1 MSRVTPLKFQERH
14 IDVLTKRFATL
25 KERYDALG
33 PSPSGSALEVIR
45 KNSACVLLQAPT
57 GIGKTLIGIEAV
69 AKFSAMERVIWFWF
83 APFAGVVSQTKLA
96 LKAQA
101 PALSHLDIGSDRKTA
116 NLTPGA
122 VFVLTWQ
129 TVVSTSKDA
138 RLARQTGD
146 RGLGVDDL
154 IAAARKEGFRIGVVA
169 DEAHHGFVK
178 ASGASKFFA
187 EVLKPDYVLLMTAT
201 PRDGDAAAFSKLS
214 GYVIGGPAEWA
225 SVTRDEGVKAQ
236 LLKKSVKAARFI
248 AKSQDDAQLLK
259 FEEVALSECAIM
271 HRHIKDQLKL
281 AGIDLVPLMLVQVPN
296 GDEAIAAAHKYLTET
311 LQFSPE
317 SVRSH
322 TATEPDPNLLALA
335 RDPSIEVI
343 IFKMAIATG
352 FDAPRAFTLA
362 ALRGARD
369 KAFGI
374 QVVGRIMR
382 VHKLLQGKMNAT
394 PAVLQYGYVFLA
406 NSEAQE
412 GLRTAASEINRMPEQ
427 LAEATPSTVVTIIAG
442 EPRAQVVHAGQ
453 TLSLLPVQEEAE
465 EADFSYAQT
474 AEGVSVTGP
483 SWKPGTQS
491 TLFDTFMSDAGADRY
506 LTTGLSAT
514 SKLVEAFELEASAGA
529 YRYVRS
535 AGVPKELE
543 TEKLPKTA
551 DDVEQQLANYIDFT
565 PVLADRGKVR
575 AKLTERVSDV
585 FTSEELED
593 RDIFAKLS
601 PAAIAEKA
609 RQTALAFPDADKRE
623 LLKSLKARLKGCLLE
638 GGFEMPESEEELT
651 QQLELILV
659 RNENLVRNAFKRL
672 RADQVVVSTAY
683 LPEAFDSTTVLPPA
697 KRASYGVFPE
707 NLGADEVKFAELLDT
722 ADDVEWWHRNLPGA
736 TSTDNVGLYSW
747 SGGTGFYPD
756 FVVKLK
762 NRKEGGGIALI
773 EVKGPHLRQYEKAKA
788 AARHPS
794 YGRVFMVGKVSR
806 EGDFRLWR
814 LTSED
819 ELVDDGKFE
828 FVRLHHS

>member
-1 MSRVTPLKFQERH
+1 MSRVAPLKFQDKH
-14 IDVLTKRFATL
+14 IDVLTKRFGTL
-25 KERYDALG
+25 KERYDSLG
-33 PSPSGSALEVIR
+33 PSRSGSAVEVIR

-57 GIGKTLIGIEAV
+57 GSGKTLIGIEAI
-69 AKFSAMERVIWFWF
+69 AKFSATERVIWFWF

-101 PALSHLDIGSDRKTA
+101 PALSHLEIGSDRKAA
-116 NLTPGA
+116 NLTQGA

-154 IAAARKEGFRIGVVA
+154 IDTARKEGFRIGVVV

-201 PRDGDAAAFSKLS
+201 PRDADAAAFSKLT
-214 GYVIGGPAEWA
+214 GYVIGGPSEWA
-225 SVTRDEGVKAQ
+225 SVTREEGVKAQ
-236 LLKKSVKAARFI
+236 LLKTSIKAARFI

-271 HRHIKDQLKL
+271 HRHIKDQLKST
-281 AGIDLVPLMLVQVPN
+281 GVDLVPLMLVQVPN
-296 GDEAIAAAHKYLTET
+296 GDDAIAAAHKYLTDT
-311 LQFSPE
+311 LKFSPE
-317 SVRSH
+317 SVKSH
-322 TATEPDPNLLALA
+322 TAAEPDPNLLALA

-374 QVVGRIMR
+374 QVVGRILR
-382 VHKLLQGKMNAT
+382 VHKLLQGKMDVI
-394 PAVLQYGYVFLA
+394 PPVLRYGYVFLA

-412 GLRTAASEINRMPEQ
+412 GLRTAATEINQMPEQ
-427 LAEATPSTVVTIIAG
+427 LAEATPSTVVTIVAG
-442 EPRAQVVHAGQ
+442 QAHVQVVHAGQ
-453 TLSLLPVQEEAE
+453 TLSLLPAQEEVDGGEVSLAE
-465 EADFSYAQT
+465 VEESTDGTGQPWRPGMQT
-474 AEGVSVTGP
+474 
-483 SWKPGTQS
+483 
-491 TLFDTFMSDAGADRY
+491 TLFDTLNADAGAEKS
-506 LTTGLSAT
+506 LVAGLGST
-514 SKLVEAFELEASAGA
+514 SKLVEAFELEASTAL
-529 YRYVRS
+529 YRYARIP
-535 AGVPKELE
+535 GVPKELE

-565 PVLADRGKVR
+565 PVLADRGKIR
-575 AKLTERVSDV
+575 TKLTERMSDV
-585 FTSEELED
+585 FAPDAPED

-609 RQTALAFPDADKRE
+609 RQSALSFPDADRRE

-638 GGFEMPESEEELT
+638 GGFEVPESEEELT

-659 RNENLVRNAFKRL
+659 RNESLVRNAFKRL
-672 RADQVVVSTAY
+672 RADQVVVTKAH
-683 LPEAFDSTTVLPPA
+683 LPEAIDSIIPLPPA
-697 KRASYGVFPE
+697 KRASYGIFPVS
-707 NLGADEVKFAELLDT
+707 LGTDEIKFAEMLDT
-722 ADDVEWWHRNLPGA
+722 AGCVEWWHRNVPGA
-736 TSTDNVGLYSW
+736 TSAESVGLYSW

-762 NRKEGGGIALI
+762 DRKEGDGIALI
-773 EVKGPHLRQYEKAKA
+773 EIKGRHLLQYEKAKA

-794 YGRVFMVGKVSR
+794 YGRVFMVGRVKP

-814 LTSED
+814 LTSEG

-828 FVRLHHS
+828 FVRLYHS